1 MIIINGILQLC
12 SNEVFSE
19 FNVKVIWIPKLYF
32 GVPRKSSVK
41 MYSKLVSFLCTCA
54 MNWVEW
60 KVGISFS
67 VLLNVLAF
75 ESSYFSSL
83 VFCPCRDLRPRPR
96 ATNQTQ
102 GSRPSKYSNLL
113 GQSLHRSLLKTPTS
127 FLILPFLLS
136 LNPFQRHP
144 RLRLQ
149 PPYTHNT
156 RMCPEVRPQALPML
170 PVAWQYR
177 LLPPPSRPWSLVGL
191 ARHYSSFH
199 HSLDVLRH
207 RERLTLMALAWCNH
221 RSLRTTRR
229 SHFLGTSK
237 YVGFPL
243 LWMTC

>member
-19 FNVKVIWIPKLYF
+19 FKNKVIWIPKLYF

-113 GQSLHRSLLKTPTS
+113 GQSLHRSLLRILTS
-127 FLILPFLLS
+127 SPILPFLHSLS
-136 LNPFQRHP
+136 PSQRPP
-144 RLRLQ
+144 RHTLL
-149 PPYTHNT
+149 PPYTRSM
-156 RMCPEVRPQALPML
+156 RMCPEVHPQALPMP

-177 LLPPPSRPWSLVGL
+177 LLPPPSRP
-191 ARHYSSFH
+191 
-199 HSLDVLRH
+199 
-207 RERLTLMALAWCNH
+207 
-221 RSLRTTRR
+221 
-229 SHFLGTSK
+229 
-237 YVGFPL
+237 
-243 LWMTC
+243 